1 MGHYNEKGLFRSGI
15 VDLMV
20 PVFLSLSLP
29 RKTTFVLIFDLQNK
43 RKALLI

>member
-1 MGHYNEKGLFRSGI
+1 MGHYNEKGLFRSGV

-20 PVFLSLSLP
+20 PVFLFLSCP